1 MDSDCRETNIK
12 EGKAMTVGEF
22 CIRNVIITERETTIT
37 EVAKLM
43 RKFHVGDVVVIERR
57 GDSVRPVGIITDRDI
72 VANLVAKGV
81 DLDTATAGE
90 VMSTKL
96 IMAQESEG
104 IWVTLQRMR
113 QKGIRRI
120 PVINE
125 DGGLEGILAVD
136 DVLELLAEELT
147 LLSQVVDQEQ
157 EREKKTL

>member
-1 MDSDCRETNIK
+1 
-12 EGKAMTVGEF
+12 MTVGEF
-22 CIRNVIITERETTIT
+22 CIRNVIITEREATIT

-43 RKFHVGDVVVIERR
+43 REFHVGDVVVIEKD
-57 GDSVRPVGIITDRDI
+57 GDFVRPVGIITDRDI

-120 PVINE
+120 PVINQ

-157 EREKKTL
+157 EREKKK